1 MFSVLRSPFS
11 VLRSPFSVLRSPF
24 SVLRSPVL
32 RSPFSVLRSLR
43 SPASHALTLS
53 LALGFSALLMLAPSP
68 VRAQTVS
75 VELKFGGH
83 LGGQTNGVN
92 RSVPKGST
100 RSYTVR
106 LASWP
111 AGAGAS
117 VTVLIDPP
125 SSGLVHLHKEQ
136 LVFTQSNHRK
146 RKHVKVTGVT
156 EGTVT
161 VSHTIEGHPSALD
174 ASPSSVTFDVAAG
187 KGYDCTNR
195 AVRRH
200 VLLRPVDGVFIPGK
214 LDEDCAVVSEFT
226 NQNGT
231 YTRYAYP
238 FEVFEYVDDEANHYA
253 WVVLV
258 VDAEHN
264 IQGVS
269 IRLRDKLHLNN
280 NNGRLSVSRYDSIE
294 PGETFWSY
302 FAESRN
308 FRKSTCGFSALET
321 FLADAY
327 EQEEYLDAT
336 SFGWD
341 RGCLIDEG
349 KTYKGIVVAQPVSMS
364 VTYLETVYD
373 VLIDR
378 VLVSTGN
385 VKFVLSDNPNHVVGY
400 DNQALMDV
408 FPSSKVGLDSG
419 GALDKSRGNEYQ
431 IVFHQASGDQPP
443 TISRPS
449 PFPLE

>member
-11 VLRSPFSVLRSPF
+11 VLRSPLSALRSPL
-24 SVLRSPVL
+24 SALRSP
-32 RSPFSVLRSLR
+32 
-43 SPASHALTLS
+43 LS
-53 LALGFSALLMLAPSP
+53 LALAFSALLMLAPGP

-146 RKHVKVTGVT
+146 RKHVKVTGVA

-195 AVRRH
+195 AIRRH
-200 VLLRPVDGVFIPGK
+200 VLTRPIGGVFIPGK

-226 NQNGT
+226 NQSGT

-238 FEVFEYVDDEANHYA
+238 FETFEYVDDKANHYA
-253 WVVLV
+253 WAVII

-264 IQGVS
+264 IGAVS
-269 IRLRDKLHLNN
+269 IRSRDKLHEDFDTD
-280 NNGRLSVSRYDSIE
+280 GLSVHKHKPDLE
-294 PGETFWSY
+294 PRETFWSY

-308 FRKSTCGFSALET
+308 FRKSPCGFSALET

-327 EQEEYLDAT
+327 GQQGTLDAT

-349 KTYKGIVVAQPVSMS
+349 KHYKGIVAAQPVSMS
-364 VTYLETVYD
+364 VTYLETTYD

-378 VLVSTGN
+378 VMVEAEILRFTLSTTRE
-385 VKFVLSDNPNHVVGY
+385 HIVGY
-400 DNQALMDV
+400 DNKALIDV
-408 FPSSKVGLDSG
+408 FSGDGMNLDSG
-419 GALDKSRGNEYQ
+419 GALSRTNQGQYR
-431 IVFHQASGDQPP
+431 ITFDRTAGDQLP